1 MAEDK
6 YQVLMTGELAAGKSI
21 DEVKPRLAKL
31 FKTTAEKIDGL
42 LKRNNVLI
50 KKNTDLETA
59 KKYARAIE
67 SAGAVC
73 RIDPPPAQPKAPPK
87 APVATAA
94 DEAPAESAEPRVVPI
109 HLINKEE
116 ERFSPQ
122 MTDKIS
128 ASENGLNLNIG
139 GFSDIS
145 YDQITSI
152 TAYSVD
158 EKNTLLLFIDSQSRP
173 VACRIENIS
182 YADFPIKQLP
192 KPIATFRNF
201 LYFLCRKNPSIFLEE
216 TTFDFLSGNQPQ
228 PLSAAKV
235 EKLATN
241 MGKLIE
247 SGDMAAQA

>member
-1 MAEDK
+1 MAENK
-6 YQVLMTGELAAGKSI
+6 YRVLITGELAQGKSI

-31 FKTTAEKIDGL
+31 FKTTAEKIDAL
-42 LKRNNVLI
+42 LKRNDVVI
-50 KKNTDLETA
+50 KKDTDLETA

-73 RIDPPPAQPKAPPK
+73 RIDPPADQPAATPKEAVAPIP
-87 APVATAA
+87 
-94 DEAPAESAEPRVVPI
+94 EEPAESAEPRVVPI

-122 MTDKIS
+122 PLDKVS
-128 ASENGLNLNIG
+128 ASANGLDFNQAGLN
-139 GFSDIS
+139 DVS
-145 YDQITSI
+145 YDQITAL

-158 EKNTLLLFIDSQSRP
+158 ENNTLLLFINSQERP
-173 VACRIENIS
+173 LACKIENIS
-182 YADFPIKQLP
+182 YSEFPIKQLP
-192 KPIATFRNF
+192 KLIACFRNF

-216 TTFDFLSGNQPQ
+216 TTFDFLSGSQLQ
-228 PLSAAKV
+228 PLNAVKV

-247 SGDMAAQA
+247 SGDMASQA

>member
-1 MAEDK
+1 MTEDK
-6 YQVLMTGELAAGKSI
+6 YQVLMTGELAAGRSI

-42 LKRNNVLI
+42 LKRKNVVI

-73 RIDPPPAQPKAPPK
+73 RIDPPPAQPE
-87 APVATAA
+87 VATQASTAA
-94 DEAPAESAEPRVVPI
+94 AAEAPAESAEPRVVPI
-109 HLINKEE
+109 HLMNKEE

-128 ASENGLNLNIG
+128 ASENGLNLNIAELL
-139 GFSDIS
+139 DIS

-158 EKNTLLLFIDSQSRP
+158 EKNILLLFIDSQARP
-173 VACRIENIS
+173 VACHIENIS
-182 YADFPIKQLP
+182 YSDFPIKQLP